1 MDKKFLNRVLGQLVN
16 ETMVDND
23 KKELSV
29 PFWFQISPPFNPY
42 FGTYGYFSSNEIPI
56 YILPGFVNHCKDVYG
71 LTYNEIDY
79 IWKEYRIIIRDEI
92 QSLH

>member
-1 MDKKFLNRVLGQLVN
+1 MDIRFLNRVIDQLVN

-23 KKELSV
+23 KKELSI

-42 FGTYGYFSSNEIPI
+42 FVTYRYFSSNVPPTF
-56 YILPGFVNHCKDVYG
+56 ILPGFVNHCKDIYG
-71 LTYNEIDY
+71 LNEDEIEY
-79 IWKEYRIIIRDEI
+79 VWKEYRIIIRDEI